1 MKKDE
6 YFFEYPDFENIKQI
20 VYDVVKKY
28 PNNKAFIVKNKEND
42 KVTYR
47 NICFTELLEEVN

>member
-28 PNNKAFIVKNKEND
+28 PNNKAFIVKNKEIS
-42 KVTYR
+42 KAIAIIAILYSR
-47 NICFTELLEEVN
+47 K